1 MRKSLFAIAIVT
13 FSLGITEFGM
23 MGILEDVA
31 HSLGISV
38 VEAGHFIT
46 AYSVGV
52 AVGAPLLVL
61 LRKWPLKKL
70 LLLLVSVIL
79 IGNVCTAASPGYLT
93 MLMSRFI
100 SGLPH
105 GAFFGAAAIVA
116 ERISAEGHKAESVA
130 IVLGGMT
137 VANMV
142 GVPLATFLSNTID
155 WRMAF
160 IVVSACALIGL
171 IAIKSYLPA
180 LSALPDTGIKG
191 QFHFLTKPG
200 PWLVYAGVFF
210 GQASVYCWL
219 SYIAPMM
226 TQVTHFSQSAMTWIM
241 VVVGFGMVVGNSVAG
256 KLSDRYPVS
265 LVTAIIAASLVII
278 MPALYLC
285 AGYKLPSV
293 IFAFIAPACLFGV
306 GGPLQYLIVRY
317 AKGGEM
323 LGGAGIQIA
332 FNVSNALSA
341 SLGGLAIHQGY
352 GYASPAL
359 VGVPFALI
367 GSIALFLLYM
377 KYPVSNKS

>member
-1 MRKSLFAIAIVT
+1 MLAVAAISMNAQTAATFNFFDPADCDADGWLWLDTPEKIAKYVGPDKKLKLVNAPYEIEDPEFPGEMVYPESTTDPYIKGYNNKGEQGGEGSKTGAIILPAAEEHHAFWGDHGGAILVNMPDCAT
-13 FSLGITEFGM
+13 FDVYLSQELPDTYTWLEVLGITEFGM

-38 VEAGHFIT
+38 VKAGHFIT
-46 AYSVGV
+46 AYSAGV

-79 IGNVCTAASPGYLT
+79 IGNVCTAASPGYLS
-93 MLMSRFI
+93 MLVSRFI

-116 ERISAEGHKAESVA
+116 ERISSEGRKAESVA

-155 WRMAF
+155 WRVAF
-160 IVVSACALIGL
+160 IVVALCALIGL

-180 LSALPDTGIKG
+180 LPALPDTGIKG
-191 QFHFLTKPG
+191 QFHFLTNPG

-241 VVVGFGMVVGNSVAG
+241 VVVGFG
-256 KLSDRYPVS
+256 PHCH
-265 LVTAIIAASLVII
+265 
-278 MPALYLC
+278 P
-285 AGYKLPSV
+285 
-293 IFAFIAPACLFGV
+293 
-306 GGPLQYLIVRY
+306 
-317 AKGGEM
+317 
-323 LGGAGIQIA
+323 
-332 FNVSNALSA
+332 
-341 SLGGLAIHQGY
+341 
-352 GYASPAL
+352 
-359 VGVPFALI
+359 
-367 GSIALFLLYM
+367 
-377 KYPVSNKS
+377 